1 MALNIIDQSPEGVEP
16 KLLEEAA
23 KAAFEY
29 LSDDFEVNLKYVTEA
44 EIRQLN
50 KTYREKDAVTDVLSF
65 NVELERSDGDIA
77 VYFEELKKD
86 ADEWSLEISEMAA
99 FLLVHGMLHLAGYDH
114 TNDEDRDRMEKAEGE
129 ILAKIGVKIG

>member
-1 MALNIIDQSPEGVEP
+1 MALNIIDQLPEGVET

-23 KAAFEY
+23 RATYKY
-29 LSDDFEVNLKYVTEA
+29 LSDDFEVNLKYVTAA

-65 NVELERSDGDIA
+65 NVELESSDGDIA

-86 ADEWSLEISEMAA
+86 ADEWSLKISEMAA